1 MPVRLRKSGTNIQ
14 SDFIPMTA
22 IDIQYSFIFLLIA
35 SYTLQLWLSRRHT
48 KHILAHRTKVPSA
61 FADKISLE
69 AHQKAADYTV
79 TRNKFGLL
87 ELSFSTVILAIWT
100 LGGGLQ
106 LLDNFI
112 RSLEFNPI
120 FTGIFVIIGLTLISG
135 ILDIPFT
142 LYKTFVIEEK
152 FGFNR
157 LTLKMFI
164 TDMIKQTA
172 IMLIIGLPFLY
183 FILWLMDLR
192 SANPYWWLYVW
203 GSWFGFSMLMMW
215 LYPAFI
221 APIFNKFTPLDEPEL
236 KSKITQLLER
246 CGFTS
251 NGVFIM
257 DGSKR
262 SSHGNAYFTG
272 FGNNK
277 RIVFF
282 DTLLNSLK
290 HDEIEAVLAHELGHF
305 KRNHI
310 KKRIFTMALM
320 SLGGLALLAW
330 LIDQTF
336 IYEGLG
342 VNQVSS
348 HMAIILFMLV
358 TPLITIFLSPLF
370 SLMSR
375 KHEFEADEFA
385 AENTDA
391 NNLITALVKLY
402 KENSNTLT
410 PDPIYS
416 AFYDSHPPAPVRIA
430 HLAKS

>member
-1 MPVRLRKSGTNIQ
+1 MTASDIQ
-14 SDFIPMTA
+14 SG
-22 IDIQYSFIFLLIA
+22 FIFFLIA
-35 SYTLQLWLSRRHT
+35 SYILQLWLSRRHIA
-48 KHILAHRTKVPSA
+48 HIAANRSEVPQA

-69 AHQKAADYTV
+69 AHQKAADYT
-79 TRNKFGLL
+79 TARNKFGLL
-87 ELSFSTVILAIWT
+87 ELSLSTALLAIWT

-106 LLDNFI
+106 YLDDVV
-112 RSLEFNPI
+112 RSFGYNPLV
-120 FTGIFVIIGLTLISG
+120 TGVSVIIGLSIISG
-135 ILDIPFT
+135 IIDIPFS
-142 LYKTFVIEEK
+142 LYKTFVVEEK

-157 LTLKMFI
+157 LTLKMYF
-164 TDMIKQTA
+164 TDMLKQTA
-172 IMLIIGLPFLY
+172 VMLIIGVPFLS
-183 FILWLMDLR
+183 FILWIMDDA
-192 SANPYWWLYVW
+192 SPYWWLYVW
-203 GSWFGFSMLMMW
+203 GSWFGFSILMMW
-215 LYPAFI
+215 LYPAVI
-221 APIFNKFTPLDEPEL
+221 APIFNKFTPLEEPEL
-236 KSKITQLLER
+236 KNKISQLLER

-282 DTLLNSLK
+282 DTLLESLQ

-310 KKRIFTMALM
+310 KKRIISMALM

-330 LIDQTF
+330 LIDQQF

-342 VNQVSS
+342 VTEPSYYL
-348 HMAIILFMLV
+348 ALILFMLV
-358 TPLITIFLSPLF
+358 TPVISIFLNPLF

-385 AENTDA
+385 AQNA
-391 NNLITALVKLY
+391 NADKLISALVKLY

-410 PDPIYS
+410 PDPLYS

-430 HLAKS
+430 HLAKAAKI

>member
-1 MPVRLRKSGTNIQ
+1 MSAL
-14 SDFIPMTA
+14 
-22 IDIQYSFIFLLIA
+22 DIQYGFIFFLIA
-35 SYTLQLWLSRRHT
+35 SYTLQFWLSRRQIQHV
-48 KHILAHRTKVPSA
+48 LSHRSAVPEA

-87 ELSFSTVILAIWT
+87 ELSFSTIILALWT
-100 LGGGLQ
+100 IGGGLQ
-106 LLDNFI
+106 FLDDSV
-112 RSLEFNPI
+112 RTFNYSPI
-120 FTGIFVIIGLTLISG
+120 VTGIMVILGLSIVSG
-135 ILDIPFT
+135 ILDIPFN
-142 LYKTFVIEEK
+142 LYRTFVIEEK

-157 LTLKMFI
+157 LTLSMFF
-164 TDMIKQTA
+164 TDMIKQTI
-172 IMLIIGLPFLY
+172 IMLIIGIPFLY
-183 FILWLMDLR
+183 FVLWLMDDA
-192 SANPYWWLYVW
+192 SPYWWLYVW

-215 LYPAFI
+215 LYPAVI
-221 APIFNKFTPLDEPEL
+221 APIFNKFTPLEEPEL
-236 KSKITQLLER
+236 KNKISNLLER

-282 DTLLNSLK
+282 DTLVNSLK

-310 KKRIFTMALM
+310 KKRILTMALM

-330 LIDQTF
+330 LIDQSF

-342 VNQVSS
+342 VTEPSFY
-348 HMAIILFMLV
+348 MALILFMLV
-358 TPLITIFLSPLF
+358 TPVISIFLNPLF
-370 SLMSR
+370 SLLSR
-375 KHEFEADEFA
+375 KHEFEADDFA
-385 AENTDA
+385 AQNTDA

-402 KENSNTLT
+402 EENSNTLT

-430 HLAKS
+430 HLAKSG

>member
-1 MPVRLRKSGTNIQ
+1 
-14 SDFIPMTA
+14 MTA
-22 IDIQYSFIFLLIA
+22 TEITYSFIFFLVA
-35 SYTLQLWLSRRHT
+35 SYILQVWLTRRQIQ
-48 KHILAHRTKVPSA
+48 HILSHRAEVPSA

-79 TRNKFGLL
+79 TRNKFGLI
-87 ELSFSTVILAIWT
+87 ELSLSTALLAIWT

-106 LLDNFI
+106 LLDDLI
-112 RSLEFNPI
+112 RSLGYSPI
-120 FTGIFVIIGLTLISG
+120 VTGVAVIMGLSIISG
-135 ILDIPFT
+135 IIDIPFS
-142 LYKTFVIEEK
+142 LYKAFVIEEK

-157 LTLKMFI
+157 LTLKMFF
-164 TDMIKQTA
+164 TDMVKQTVV
-172 IMLIIGLPFLY
+172 MLIIGLPFLS
-183 FILWLMDLR
+183 FVLWLMDDA
-192 SANPYWWLYVW
+192 SPYWWLYVW

-221 APIFNKFTPLDEPEL
+221 APIFNKFTPLEEPEL
-236 KSKITQLLER
+236 KNKISNLLER

-282 DTLLNSLK
+282 DTLLNSLQ
-290 HDEIEAVLAHELGHF
+290 HDEVEAVLAHELGHF

-310 KKRIFTMALM
+310 KKRILTMALM

-330 LIDQTF
+330 LIDQDF
-336 IYEGLG
+336 IYHGLG
-342 VNQVSS
+342 VTQPSFY
-348 HMAIILFMLV
+348 MALILFMLV
-358 TPLITIFLSPLF
+358 TPVISIFLNPLF

-385 AENTDA
+385 AQNTNA
-391 NNLITALVKLY
+391 HNLITALVKLY
-402 KENSNTLT
+402 EENSNTLT
-410 PDPIYS
+410 PDPLYS

-430 HLAKS
+430 HLENSSQA

>member
-1 MPVRLRKSGTNIQ
+1 MS
-14 SDFIPMTA
+14 A
-22 IDIQYSFIFLLIA
+22 IEITYSFIFFLIA
-35 SYTLQLWLSRRHT
+35 SYVLQVWLSRRHIQ
-48 KHILAHRTKVPSA
+48 HILAHRSEVPSA

-69 AHQKAADYTV
+69 AHQKAADYTI
-79 TRNKFGLL
+79 TRNKFGLI
-87 ELSFSTVILAIWT
+87 ELSLSTALLAIWT

-106 LLDNFI
+106 LLDDTV
-112 RSLEFNPI
+112 RSFNLSPVY
-120 FTGIFVIIGLTLISG
+120 TGVAVIIGLSIISG
-135 ILDIPFT
+135 IIDIPFS

-157 LTLKMFI
+157 QTLKMFFS
-164 TDMIKQTA
+164 DMIKQTA
-172 IMLIIGLPFLY
+172 IMLIIGLPFLS
-183 FILWLMDLR
+183 FILWIMNDA
-192 SANPYWWLYVW
+192 SPYWWLYVW

-221 APIFNKFTPLDEPEL
+221 APIFNKFTPLEEPEL
-236 KSKITQLLER
+236 KTKISNLLER

-282 DTLLNSLK
+282 DTLLNSLE

-310 KKRIFTMALM
+310 KKRIASMALM

-330 LIDQTF
+330 LIDQSF

-342 VNQVSS
+342 VTQPSFY
-348 HMAIILFMLV
+348 MALILFMLV
-358 TPLITIFLSPLF
+358 TPVISIFLNPLF

-385 AENTDA
+385 AQNTAA

-402 KENSNTLT
+402 EENSNTLT
-410 PDPIYS
+410 PDPLYS

-430 HLAKS
+430 HLAKAAQT

>member
-1 MPVRLRKSGTNIQ
+1 
-14 SDFIPMTA
+14 MTA
-22 IDIQYSFIFLLIA
+22 IEITYSFIFFLIA
-35 SYTLQLWLSRRHT
+35 SYILQVWLSRRHT
-48 KHILAHRTKVPSA
+48 QHILAHRSEVPSA
-61 FADKISLE
+61 FADKITLE
-69 AHQKAADYTV
+69 SHQKAADYTI
-79 TRNKFGLL
+79 TRNKFGLI
-87 ELSFSTVILAIWT
+87 ELSLSTALLAIWT

-106 LLDNFI
+106 LLDDII
-112 RSLEFNPI
+112 RSLGYSPI
-120 FTGIFVIIGLTLISG
+120 ITGVAVIIGLSIISG
-135 ILDIPFT
+135 IIDIPFS

-164 TDMIKQTA
+164 TDMIKQTG
-172 IMLIIGLPFLY
+172 IMLVIGLPFLG
-183 FILWLMDLR
+183 FVLWLMNDA
-192 SANPYWWLYVW
+192 SPYWWLYVW

-215 LYPAFI
+215 LYPAVI
-221 APIFNKFTPLDEPEL
+221 APIFNKFTPLKEPEL
-236 KSKITQLLER
+236 KNKISNLLER

-282 DTLLNSLK
+282 DTLLNSLE

-310 KKRIFTMALM
+310 KKRILTMALM
-320 SLGGLALLAW
+320 SFAGLALLAW
-330 LIDQTF
+330 LIDQSF

-342 VNQVSS
+342 VTQPSFY
-348 HMAIILFMLV
+348 MALILFMLV
-358 TPLITIFLSPLF
+358 TPVISIFLHPLF

-385 AENTDA
+385 AHNTDA

-402 KENSNTLT
+402 EENSNTLT
-410 PDPIYS
+410 PDPVYS
-416 AFYDSHPPAPVRIA
+416 AFYDSHPPASVRIA
-430 HLAKS
+430 QLKKMSPV

>member
-1 MPVRLRKSGTNIQ
+1 
-14 SDFIPMTA
+14 MTA
-22 IDIQYSFIFLLIA
+22 SDIQTSFIFLLIA
-35 SYTLQLWLSRRHT
+35 SYTLQLWLSRRHS
-48 KHILAHRTKVPSA
+48 KHIQDHRAAVPAA

-69 AHQKAADYTV
+69 AHQKAADYTT

-87 ELSFSTVILAIWT
+87 ELSFSTIVLAIWT

-106 LLDNFI
+106 LLDNVI
-112 RSLEFNPI
+112 RTFEFSPI
-120 FTGIFVIIGLTLISG
+120 FTGIIVIFGLGLISG
-135 ILDIPFT
+135 FLDLPFT

-164 TDMIKQTA
+164 TDTLKSTT

-183 FILWLMDLR
+183 FVLWLMDLR
-192 SANPYWWLYVW
+192 DANPYWWLYVW

-215 LYPAFI
+215 LYPTFI

-272 FGNNK
+272 FGSNK

-282 DTLLNSLK
+282 DTLLNSLQ
-290 HDEIEAVLAHELGHF
+290 HNEIEAVLAHELGHF

-310 KKRIFTMALM
+310 KKRILTMALM

-342 VNQVSS
+342 VSQVSS
-348 HMAIILFMLV
+348 HMALILFMLV
-358 TPLITIFLSPLF
+358 TPLISIFLTPIF

-402 KENSNTLT
+402 EENSNTLT
-410 PDPIYS
+410 PDPLYS
-416 AFYDSHPPAPVRIA
+416 AFYDSHPPAPVRVA
-430 HLAKS
+430 HLTKL

>member
-1 MPVRLRKSGTNIQ
+1 
-14 SDFIPMTA
+14 MTA
-22 IDIQYSFIFLLIA
+22 SDIQTSFIFLLIA
-35 SYTLQLWLSRRHT
+35 SYTLQLWLSRRHI
-48 KHILAHRTKVPSA
+48 KHIQDHRAAVPAA
-61 FADKISLE
+61 FANKISLE
-69 AHQKAADYTV
+69 AHQKAADYTM
-79 TRNKFGLL
+79 TRSKFGML
-87 ELSFSTVILAIWT
+87 ELSFASILLVIWT

-106 LLDNFI
+106 LLDDFM
-112 RSLEFNPI
+112 RSFEFSPI
-120 FTGIFVIIGLTLISG
+120 LTGIAVIFGLGLISG
-135 ILDIPFT
+135 FLDLPFT

-164 TDMIKQTA
+164 TDTLKSTA
-172 IMLIIGLPFLY
+172 IMLVIGLPFLY
-183 FILWLMDLR
+183 FVLWLMDLR
-192 SANPYWWLYVW
+192 DVSPYWWLYVW

-272 FGNNK
+272 FGSNK

-282 DTLLNSLK
+282 DTLLNSLQ
-290 HDEIEAVLAHELGHF
+290 HNEIEAVLAHELGHF

-342 VNQVSS
+342 VSQVSS
-348 HMAIILFMLV
+348 HMALILFMLV
-358 TPLITIFLSPLF
+358 TPLISIFLTPIF

-402 KENSNTLT
+402 EENSNTLT
-410 PDPIYS
+410 PDPLYS
-416 AFYDSHPPAPVRIA
+416 AFYDSHPPAPVRVA
-430 HLAKS
+430 HLARL